1 MFDFV
6 WLIPLFP
13 AIGFLINGF
22 FGKSYSKKVVGG
34 VACTALGLSFL
45 TSILILFEL
54 IGRPPTERHFEK
66 VIFDWV
72 VSGSFQTVIGYQID
86 PLSILMALV
95 VSGVSF
101 FIHIYSVGYMH
112 DDPGFPRYFTYL
124 NLFVFMMLNLVLANN
139 FLLMF
144 VGWEGV
150 GLCSYLLIGFW
161 FEKDSAANAG
171 KKAFVVNRVGDFGFL
186 LGMFL
191 IFTSLGKHGIWTLDF
206 TEVFANAS
214 KLDPGAATAIT
225 ILLFIG
231 ACGKSAQIPLYV
243 WLPDAMEGPTP
254 VSSLIHAATMVTAG
268 VYMVARCNVLYSMA
282 PISMAIVAVVGVA
295 TAIYTASIG
304 FCQNDI
310 KKVLAYSTISQLGYM
325 FLGVGVGAYSA
336 GIFHLMTHAFFKGL
350 LFLGAGSVMHALSGE
365 LDMRKMGALRKKIP
379 ITFWTFFIAT
389 LAIAGIPGLSGFFS
403 KDEILWQAFSSSR
416 GHFLLWLVAAIAAGM
431 TAFYMFRALFMTFF
445 GQSRVDEHVAHHIHE
460 SPKIMTVPLMILAI
474 LSVIGG
480 YIGVPHVLGGA
491 NHIHEFLAPVLV
503 GGAEPAM
510 YKNDLVSIIRT
521 LHKKGKEITLKTTG
535 NDLEFVKATI
545 GSVDRYIFEVKA
557 PLDDVE
563 GTMHLTSMDE
573 GKTRQYLANLKACLE
588 ALRGQKVH
596 SITRVIPTVIDR
608 EKMERLGQ
616 QLQGLVAEAH
626 LVQFMSG
633 TNDLAF
639 DGIDRPAPPVAE
651 MELLGNILLKYIP
664 TVIIQ
669 GDGLDITLKA

>member
-491 NHIHEFLAPVLV
+491 NHIHEFLAPVLG
-503 GGAEPAM
+503 GGAEPA
-510 YKNDLVSIIRT
+510 KA
-521 LHKKGKEITLKTTG
+521 HAGITLLSQAWASG
-535 NDLEFVKATI
+535 GESGGHSAALEFFMMALSVAIALIGIGIAYLFYVKNPALPKLLAEKQK
-545 GSVDRYIFEVKA
+545 GLYQLLLNKYYVDELYEVLFINSLKR
-557 PLDDVE
+557 L
-563 GTMHLTSMDE
+563 GTGLWKGFDE
-573 GKTRQYLANLKACLE
+573 F
-588 ALRGQKVH
+588 
-596 SITRVIPTVIDR
+596 VIDGTINGIAYLFGWLSSVIR
-608 EKMERLGQ
+608 RMQTG
-616 QLQGLVAEAH
+616 V
-626 LVQFMSG
+626 VQ
-633 TNDLAF
+633 NYAF
-639 DGIDRPAPPVAE
+639 SMVIG
-651 MELLGNILLKYIP
+651 G
-664 TVIIQ
+664 VIIA
-669 GDGLDITLKA
+669 GYYVVRGIFY

>member
-1 MFDFV
+1 MFDYV
-6 WLIPLFP
+6 WLIPVFP
-13 AIGFLINGF
+13 AIGFLINGL
-22 FGKSYSKKVVGG
+22 FGRSLGKKVVSWVGPS
-34 VACTALGLSFL
+34 VIGLSFL
-45 TSILILFEL
+45 TSVLIFLEL
-54 IGRPPTERHFEK
+54 IGKPVAERHFEK

-95 VSGVSF
+95 VTGVSF

-112 DDPGFPRYFTYL
+112 DDPGFTRYFTYL
-124 NLFVFMMLNLVLANN
+124 NLFVFMMLNLILANN

-161 FEKDSAANAG
+161 YEKDSASNAG

-186 LGMFL
+186 LGIFL
-191 IFTSLGKHGIWTLDF
+191 LFIHFGTLHFSDIFGSLQKNPHMLD
-206 TEVFANAS
+206 T
-214 KLDPGAATAIT
+214 ATATTIT
-225 ILLFIG
+225 ILLFVG
-231 ACGKSAQIPLYV
+231 ACGKSAQIPIYV

-282 PISMAIVAVVGVA
+282 PISMAVVAIIGVA
-295 TAIYTASIG
+295 TAIYSASIA

-379 ITFWTFFIAT
+379 YTFWTFFVAT

-403 KDEILWQAFSSSR
+403 KDEILWQAFSSPH
-416 GHFLLWLVAAIAAGM
+416 GYWLLWAVAALAAGM

-445 GQSRVDEHVAHHIHE
+445 GQSRVDEHVAHHVHE
-460 SPKIMTVPLMILAI
+460 SPKIMTVPLMVLAA

-480 YIGVPHVLGGA
+480 YIGVPHILGGS
-491 NHIHEFLAPVLV
+491 NHIHEFLAPVLG
-503 GGAEPAM
+503 GGAEPAKAHAGIALISQAWASGGEAGGHGASLELLM
-510 YKNDLVSIIRT
+510 MVVSVVIALIGIGVAYLFYVKN
-521 LHKKGKEITLKTTG
+521 
-535 NDLEFVKATI
+535 
-545 GSVDRYIFEVKA
+545 
-557 PLDDVE
+557 P
-563 GTMHLTSMDE
+563 
-573 GKTRQYLANLKACLE
+573 
-588 ALRGQKVH
+588 ALPK
-596 SITRVIPTVIDR
+596 
-608 EKMERLGQ
+608 
-616 QLQGLVAEAH
+616 LVAERWKRLYKLVFNKYYVDELYEILFINSLKNLGTGLWKGFDEFVIDGTVNGIAYLIGSLSRAMRKMQTG
-626 LVQFMSG
+626 LVQ
-633 TNDLAF
+633 NYAF
-639 DGIDRPAPPVAE
+639 SMIVGGIV
-651 MELLGNILLKYIP
+651 LVGYYIMRA
-664 TVIIQ
+664 IFY
-669 GDGLDITLKA
+669 

>member
-1 MFDFV
+1 MLEHV

-13 AIGFLINGF
+13 AIGFLINGL
-22 FGKSYSKKVVGG
+22 FGRSLGKKVVSWVGPS
-34 VACTALGLSFL
+34 VIGLSFL
-45 TSILILFEL
+45 TSILIFFEL
-54 IGRPPTERHFEK
+54 IGRPPAERHFEK

-112 DDPGFPRYFTYL
+112 DDPGFTRYFTYL
-124 NLFVFMMLNLVLANN
+124 NLFVFMMLNLILANN

-161 FEKDSAANAG
+161 YEKDSASNAG

-191 IFTSLGKHGIWTLDF
+191 LFINFGTLDF
-206 TEVFANAS
+206 TDIFGPLQKNPHLINTA
-214 KLDPGAATAIT
+214 KATTIT

-231 ACGKSAQIPLYV
+231 ACGKSAQIPIYV

-282 PISMAIVAVVGVA
+282 PISMAIVAIVGVA

-325 FLGVGVGAYSA
+325 FLGVGVGAFSA

-350 LFLGAGSVMHALSGE
+350 LFLGAGSIMHALSGE

-379 ITFWTFFIAT
+379 YTFWTFFIAT

-403 KDEILWQAFSSSR
+403 KDEILWQAFSSSH
-416 GHFLLWLVAAIAAGM
+416 GHWLLWAVAAVAAGM

-445 GQSRVDEHVAHHIHE
+445 GESRVDEHVAHHVHE
-460 SPKIMTVPLMILAI
+460 SPKIMTVPLMVLAV

-491 NHIHEFLAPVLV
+491 NHIHEFLAPVLG
-503 GGAEPAM
+503 GGAESA
-510 YKNDLVSIIRT
+510 KAHAGISI
-521 LHKKGKEITLKTTG
+521 LSQAWASGGEAGGHSAA
-535 NDLEFVKATI
+535 LEFVMMAISVVIALI
-545 GSVDRYIFEVKA
+545 GIGIAYLFYVKNPALPKLAAEKWKRLYKLVYNKYYVDELYEILFINSLKN
-557 PLDDVE
+557 L
-563 GTMHLTSMDE
+563 GTGLWKGFDE
-573 GKTRQYLANLKACLE
+573 F
-588 ALRGQKVH
+588 
-596 SITRVIPTVIDR
+596 VIDGTINGIAYFIGLLSGVMR
-608 EKMERLGQ
+608 KMQ
-616 QLQGLVAEAH
+616 TGLVQNYAFSMI
-626 LVQFMSG
+626 LGGIV
-633 TNDLAF
+633 LA
-639 DGIDRPAPPVAE
+639 AY
-651 MELLGNILLKYIP
+651 YI
-664 TVIIQ
+664 VRAIFY
-669 GDGLDITLKA
+669 

>member
-1 MFDFV
+1 MFDYV

-13 AIGFLINGF
+13 AIGFLINGL
-22 FGKSYSKKVVGG
+22 FGRRLGKKVVSWVGPS
-34 VACTALGLSFL
+34 VIGLSFL
-45 TSILILFEL
+45 TSILIFFEL
-54 IGRPPTERHFEK
+54 IGRPPTQRVFEK
-66 VIFDWV
+66 AIFDWV

-112 DDPGFPRYFTYL
+112 DDPGYTRYFTYL
-124 NLFVFMMLNLVLANN
+124 NLFVFMMLNLILANN

-161 FEKDSAANAG
+161 YEKDSASNAG

-191 IFTSLGKHGIWTLDF
+191 LFINFGTLDF
-206 TEVFANAS
+206 TDIFGSLQKNPHL
-214 KLDPGAATAIT
+214 LDTATVTTIT
-225 ILLFIG
+225 ILLFVG
-231 ACGKSAQIPLYV
+231 ACGKSAQIPIYV

-282 PISMAIVAVVGVA
+282 PIAMAIVAIVGVA
-295 TAIYTASIG
+295 TAIFTASIG

-325 FLGVGVGAYSA
+325 FLGVGVGAFSA

-379 ITFWTFFIAT
+379 YTFWTFFIAT

-403 KDEILWQAFSSSR
+403 KDEILWQAFSSSH

-445 GQSRVDEHVAHHIHE
+445 GQSRVEEHAAHHLHE
-460 SPKIMTVPLMILAI
+460 SPKIMTVPLMVLAV
-474 LSVIGG
+474 LSIIGG
-480 YIGVPHVLGGA
+480 YIGIPHVLGGA
-491 NHIHEFLAPVLV
+491 NHIHEFLAPVL
-503 GGAEPAM
+503 GGGTEPAKAHAGISILSQAWASGGEAGGHSATLELIM
-510 YKNDLVSIIRT
+510 MVVSVVIALIGIGIAYLFYVKNPAIPKMLAEKWKGLYKLVFNKYYVDELYEILFIDSLKNLGT
-521 LHKKGKEITLKTTG
+521 GLWKGF
-535 NDLEFVKATI
+535 DEFVIDGSINGTAYLVGWISARLRKIQTGVVQNYAFSMII
-545 GSVDRYIFEVKA
+545 GGIV
-557 PLDDVE
+557 
-563 GTMHLTSMDE
+563 
-573 GKTRQYLANLKACLE
+573 
-588 ALRGQKVH
+588 
-596 SITRVIPTVIDR
+596 
-608 EKMERLGQ
+608 
-616 QLQGLVAEAH
+616 LVAYYA
-626 LVQFMSG
+626 VRAIF
-633 TNDLAF
+633 
-639 DGIDRPAPPVAE
+639 
-651 MELLGNILLKYIP
+651 Y
-664 TVIIQ
+664 
-669 GDGLDITLKA
+669 

>member
-1 MFDFV
+1 MVDYV

-13 AIGFLINGF
+13 AIGFMINGF
-22 FGKSYSKKVVGG
+22 FGRPLGKKVVSWVGPS
-34 VACTALGLSFL
+34 AIGLSFL
-45 TSILILFEL
+45 TSILIFFEL
-54 IGRPPTERHFEK
+54 IGRPPAERLFEK

-95 VSGVSF
+95 VTGVSF

-112 DDPGFPRYFTYL
+112 DDPGYTRYFTYL
-124 NLFVFMMLNLVLANN
+124 NLFVFMMLNLILANN

-161 FEKDSAANAG
+161 YEKDSAANAG
-171 KKAFVVNRVGDFGFL
+171 KKAFVVNRVGDFGFILGIFL
-186 LGMFL
+186 LFINFG
-191 IFTSLGKHGIWTLDF
+191 TLDF

-214 KLDPGAATAIT
+214 KLDTATVTAIT
-225 ILLFIG
+225 ILFFVG
-231 ACGKSAQIPLYV
+231 ACGKSAQIPIYV

-282 PISMAIVAVVGVA
+282 PIAMAIVAIVGVA

-325 FLGVGVGAYSA
+325 FLGVGVGAFSA

-379 ITFWTFFIAT
+379 YTFWTFFIAT

-403 KDEILWQAFSSSR
+403 KDEILWQAFSSSH

-445 GQSRVDEHVAHHIHE
+445 GQSRVDEHAAHHLHE
-460 SPKIMTVPLMILAI
+460 SPKIMTVPLMVLAV
-474 LSVIGG
+474 LSIIGG

-491 NHIHEFLAPVLV
+491 NHIHEFLAPVLG
-503 GGAEPAM
+503 GGAEPAKAHAGISILTQAWASGGEAGGHSATLELIM
-510 YKNDLVSIIRT
+510 MVVSVVIALIGIGIAYLFYVKNPAIPKMLAEKWKGLYKLVFNKYYVDELYEILFINSLKNLGT
-521 LHKKGKEITLKTTG
+521 GLWKGF
-535 NDLEFVKATI
+535 DEFVIDGTI
-545 GSVDRYIFEVKA
+545 N
-557 PLDDVE
+557 
-563 GTMHLTSMDE
+563 GTA
-573 GKTRQYLANLKACLE
+573 YLIGC
-588 ALRGQKVH
+588 ALRK
-596 SITRVIPTVIDR
+596 R
-608 EKMERLGQ
+608 
-616 QLQGLVAEAH
+616 
-626 LVQFMSG
+626 
-633 TNDLAF
+633 
-639 DGIDRPAPPVAE
+639 
-651 MELLGNILLKYIP
+651 
-664 TVIIQ
+664 
-669 GDGLDITLKA
+669 

>member
-1 MFDFV
+1 MLDYV

-22 FGKSYSKKVVGG
+22 FGRSLGKKVVSWVGPS
-34 VACTALGLSFL
+34 AIGLSFL
-45 TSILILFEL
+45 TSILIFFEL
-54 IGRPPTERHFEK
+54 IGRPPTERLFEK

-72 VSGSFQTVIGYQID
+72 GSGSFQTVIGYQID

-112 DDPGFPRYFTYL
+112 DDPGYTRYFTYL
-124 NLFVFMMLNLVLANN
+124 NLFVFMMLNLILANN

-161 FEKDSAANAG
+161 YEKDSASNAG
-171 KKAFVVNRVGDFGFL
+171 KKAFVVNRVGDFGFILGIFL
-186 LGMFL
+186 L
-191 IFTSLGKHGIWTLDF
+191 FTSLGKHGVWTLDF
-206 TEVFANAS
+206 TEVFANAH
-214 KLDPGAATAIT
+214 LLEPGTVTAIT
-225 ILLFIG
+225 ILLFVG
-231 ACGKSAQIPLYV
+231 ACGKSAQIPIYV

-268 VYMVARCNVLYSMA
+268 VYMVARCNILYSMA
-282 PISMAIVAVVGVA
+282 PVSMAIVAIIGVA
-295 TAIYTASIG
+295 TAIFTASIG

-379 ITFWTFFIAT
+379 YTFWTFFIAT

-403 KDEILWQAFSSSR
+403 KDEILWQAFSSSH
-416 GHFLLWLVAAIAAGM
+416 GHFILWGVAAIAAGM

-445 GQSRVDEHVAHHIHE
+445 GQSRVDEHVAHHVHE
-460 SPKIMTVPLMILAI
+460 SPKIMTVPLMVLAV

-491 NHIHEFLAPVLV
+491 NHIHEFLAPVLG
-503 GGAEPAM
+503 GGAEPA
-510 YKNDLVSIIRT
+510 KT
-521 LHKKGKEITLKTTG
+521 HAGITLISQAWASG
-535 NDLEFVKATI
+535 GEGAGHLAAWEFPMMVISVVIALIGIGIAYLFYVKN
-545 GSVDRYIFEVKA
+545 
-557 PLDDVE
+557 P
-563 GTMHLTSMDE
+563 
-573 GKTRQYLANLKACLE
+573 
-588 ALRGQKVH
+588 ALPK
-596 SITRVIPTVIDR
+596 
-608 EKMERLGQ
+608 
-616 QLQGLVAEAH
+616 LVAEKWKGLYKLVFNKYYVDELYEILFINSLKNLGTALWKGFDDFVIDATINGIAYFIGLISGTIRKMQTG
-626 LVQFMSG
+626 LVQ
-633 TNDLAF
+633 NYAF
-639 DGIDRPAPPVAE
+639 SMVIGGIVLVAYYVVRA
-651 MELLGNILLKYIP
+651 IFY
-664 TVIIQ
+664 
-669 GDGLDITLKA
+669 

>member
-1 MFDFV
+1 MLEKV

-13 AIGFLINGF
+13 AIGFMINGL
-22 FGKSYSKKVVGG
+22 FGKSLGKKVVSWVGPS
-34 VACTALGLSFL
+34 VIGLSFL
-45 TSILILFEL
+45 TSILIFFEL
-54 IGRPPTERHFEK
+54 IGRPPTERLFEK

-112 DDPGFPRYFTYL
+112 DDPGFTRYFTYL
-124 NLFVFMMLNLVLANN
+124 NLFVFMMLNLILANN

-161 FEKDSAANAG
+161 YEKDSASNAG

-186 LGMFL
+186 LGIFL
-191 IFTSLGKHGIWTLDF
+191 LFTSLGKQGIWTLDF

-214 KLDPGAATAIT
+214 KLDTTTVTAIT

-231 ACGKSAQIPLYV
+231 ACGKSAQIPIYV

-282 PISMAIVAVVGVA
+282 PIAMAIVAIIGVA

-325 FLGVGVGAYSA
+325 FLGVGVGAFSA

-365 LDMRKMGALRKKIP
+365 LDMRKMGDLRKKIP
-379 ITFWTFFIAT
+379 YTFWTFFIAT

-403 KDEILWQAFSSSR
+403 KDEILWQAFSSSH
-416 GHFLLWLVAAIAAGM
+416 GHWVLWSVAALAAGM

-445 GQSRVDEHVAHHIHE
+445 GESRVDHHVAHHIHE
-460 SPKIMTVPLMILAI
+460 SPKIMTVPLMVLAG
-474 LSVIGG
+474 LSIIGG

-491 NHIHEFLAPVLV
+491 NHIQEFLAPVLG
-503 GGAEPAM
+503 GGAEPAKAHAGISILSQAWASGGEGGGHGAALELLM
-510 YKNDLVSIIRT
+510 MAVSVVIALIGIGIAYLFYVKNPALPKLVADRWKRLYKLVYNKYYVDELYEILFINSLKNLGT
-521 LHKKGKEITLKTTG
+521 GLWKG
-535 NDLEFVKATI
+535 F
-545 GSVDRYIFEVKA
+545 
-557 PLDDVE
+557 DDF
-563 GTMHLTSMDE
+563 
-573 GKTRQYLANLKACLE
+573 
-588 ALRGQKVH
+588 
-596 SITRVIPTVIDR
+596 VIDGTINGIAYLIGVLSGVMR
-608 EKMERLGQ
+608 KIQ
-616 QLQGLVAEAH
+616 TGLVQNYAFSMM
-626 LVQFMSG
+626 VG
-633 TNDLAF
+633 GIVLA
-639 DGIDRPAPPVAE
+639 AY
-651 MELLGNILLKYIP
+651 YI
-664 TVIIQ
+664 VRAIFY
-669 GDGLDITLKA
+669 

>member
-1 MFDFV
+1 MFDYV

-13 AIGFLINGF
+13 AIGFVINGL
-22 FGKSYSKKVVGG
+22 FGRSLGRKVVSWVGPS
-34 VACTALGLSFL
+34 VIGLSFL
-45 TSILILFEL
+45 TAILIFFEM
-54 IGRPPTERHFEK
+54 IGRPPTERLFEK

-86 PLSILMALV
+86 PLSILMVLV
-95 VSGVSF
+95 VTGVSF

-112 DDPGFPRYFTYL
+112 DDQGFARYFTYL

-161 FEKDSAANAG
+161 YEKDSASNAG
-171 KKAFVVNRVGDFGFL
+171 KKAFVVNRVGDFGFI
-186 LGMFL
+186 LGIFL

-206 TEVFANAS
+206 TEVFANAN
-214 KLDPGAATAIT
+214 KLDIGTVTAIT

-231 ACGKSAQIPLYV
+231 ACGKSAQIPIYV

-282 PISMAIVAVVGVA
+282 PIAMAVVAIIGVA
-295 TAIYTASIG
+295 TAIFTASIG

-325 FLGVGVGAYSA
+325 FLGVGVGAFSA

-379 ITFWTFFIAT
+379 YTFWTFFVAT

-403 KDEILWQAFSSSR
+403 KDEILWQAFSSPH
-416 GHFLLWLVAAIAAGM
+416 GYWLLWAVAALAAGM

-445 GQSRVDEHVAHHIHE
+445 GESRVDHQVAHHVHE
-460 SPKIMTVPLMILAI
+460 SPKIMTIPLMILAV

-491 NHIHEFLAPVLV
+491 NHIHEFLAPVL
-503 GGAEPAM
+503 GGGVEPAKAHAGISILSHAWASGGEAGGHSAILELLM
-510 YKNDLVSIIRT
+510 MMVSVVIALIGIGVAYLFYVKNPALPKRVAEKWKGLYKLVFNKYYVDE
-521 LHKKGKEITLKTTG
+521 LYEILFINSLKNLGTG
-535 NDLEFVKATI
+535 LWRGFDEFVIDGTVNGIAYFI
-545 GSVDRYIFEVKA
+545 GFLSGMMRKIQ
-557 PLDDVE
+557 
-563 GTMHLTSMDE
+563 T
-573 GKTRQYLANLKACLE
+573 
-588 ALRGQKVH
+588 
-596 SITRVIPTVIDR
+596 
-608 EKMERLGQ
+608 
-616 QLQGLVAEAH
+616 GLVQSYAFSMIIGGIV
-626 LVQFMSG
+626 LVAYYVVRAIF
-633 TNDLAF
+633 
-639 DGIDRPAPPVAE
+639 
-651 MELLGNILLKYIP
+651 Y
-664 TVIIQ
+664 
-669 GDGLDITLKA
+669 

>member
-1 MFDFV
+1 MFDYV

-22 FGKSYSKKVVGG
+22 FGKRYSKATVSW
-34 VACTALGLSFL
+34 VACSALGLSFF
-45 TSILILFEL
+45 TSILIFFEL
-54 IGRPPTERHFEK
+54 IGRPPAERLFEK

-72 VSGSFQTVIGYQID
+72 VSGRFQTVIGYQID

-95 VSGVSF
+95 VTGVSF

-124 NLFVFMMLNLVLANN
+124 NLFVFMMLNLILANN

-191 IFTSLGKHGIWTLDF
+191 LFTSLGKQGVWTLDF
-206 TEVFANAS
+206 TEVFSNAS
-214 KLDPGAATAIT
+214 KLDTATVTAIT
-225 ILLFIG
+225 ILFFVG
-231 ACGKSAQIPLYV
+231 ATGKSAQIPLYV

-268 VYMVARCNVLYSMA
+268 VYMIARCNVLYSMA
-282 PISMAIVAVVGVA
+282 PISLAIVAIVGVA

-350 LFLGAGSVMHALSGE
+350 LFLGAGSIMHALSGE
-365 LDMRKMGALRKKIP
+365 LDMRNMGGLRKKIP
-379 ITFWTFFIAT
+379 VTFWTFFIAT

-403 KDEILWQAFSSSR
+403 KDEILWQAFSSSH
-416 GHFLLWLVAAIAAGM
+416 GHFLLWLVAAVAAGM
-431 TAFYMFRALFMTFF
+431 TAFYMFRALFMTFW
-445 GQSRVDEHVAHHIHE
+445 GECRADEQVRHHIHE
-460 SPKIMTVPLMILAI
+460 SPKIMTVPLTVLAVAS
-474 LSVIGG
+474 LIGG
-480 YIGVPHVLGGA
+480 YVGVPHVLGGA
-491 NHIHEFLAPVLV
+491 NHVHEFLAPVLG
-503 GGAEPAM
+503 GGAQP
-510 YKNDLVSIIRT
+510 
-521 LHKKGKEITLKTTG
+521 GKAHAGITLLSQAWASG
-535 NDLEFVKATI
+535 GEAGGHSAALEFMMMAVSVVIALIGIGIAYLFYVKNPALPKKLAENLR
-545 GSVDRYIFEVKA
+545 GLYKLVFNKYYI
-557 PLDDVE
+557 
-563 GTMHLTSMDE
+563 DE
-573 GKTRQYLANLKACLE
+573 LYE
-588 ALRGQKVH
+588 ALFVDSLKGLGTGLWKGFDDF
-596 SITRVIPTVIDR
+596 IIDGTINGIAYLIGWISGVVR
-608 EKMERLGQ
+608 RIQ
-616 QLQGLVAEAH
+616 TGLVQNYAFSMIIGGVI
-626 LVQFMSG
+626 LV
-633 TNDLAF
+633 AY
-639 DGIDRPAPPVAE
+639 
-651 MELLGNILLKYIP
+651 YIMRS
-664 TVIIQ
+664 IFF
-669 GDGLDITLKA
+669 